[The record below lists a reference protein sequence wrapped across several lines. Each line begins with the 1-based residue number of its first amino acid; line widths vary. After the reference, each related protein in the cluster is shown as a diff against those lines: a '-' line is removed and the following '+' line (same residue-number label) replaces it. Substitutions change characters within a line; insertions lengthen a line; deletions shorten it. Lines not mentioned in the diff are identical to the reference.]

1 MLRRLLLI
9 GIALLILLLSA
20 VMIGLPNSVALAH
33 SSSVLVTPTATP
45 APAADAGPAADNALA
60 HAQDLLNTVNAFTA
74 ILGAVLALFA
84 LVTAALGILGFS
96 TVKDAREKLT
106 ESVAAMDKFKAE
118 SAQAIEKLK
127 DEHAKA
133 TAELKAENDRLKAE
147 HEKTIEKINKDASD
161 TRTALIY
168 LGMGDRLIEK
178 EPGEAVKIYRKVNEL
193 LPHDAQVNYALGR
206 IYSSAGYYEDAITSF
221 EAALA
226 AQPANLAQVLKEEGL
241 AYRRRG
247 DALQSGSGST
257 TVNADYDR
265 AIDCLER
272 AIKERPDDDDALAI
286 VGGLYRR
293 KQDYD
298 RALDYYKRAFFLNN
312 RSSYA
317 LGNIASL
324 LWYRGKTDEARTYF
338 TLTEA
343 TANVRIMNRMPESYW
358 DYYDQAL
365 AQLALG
371 KEQEARKT
379 YKAAIELTPGK
390 VQLSAVLD
398 NLYLLRK
405 SSEPIAGLD
414 DIIKL
419 LEEARDRLR

>member
-9 GIALLILLLSA
+9 VIALIILLLAVVLIFVPAYVAVTRTSVVPSTSPGNLASA
-20 VMIGLPNSVALAH
+20 VDS
-33 SSSVLVTPTATP
+33 T
-45 APAADAGPAADNALA
+45 LA
-60 HAQDLLNTVNAFTA
+60 HAQDLLNSVNALTA
-74 ILGAVLALFA
+74 VMGVVLTVFA
-84 LVTAALGILGFS
+84 GVTALLGFLGFS
-96 TVKDAREKLT
+96 TVRDAQQKLT

-133 TAELKAENDRLKAE
+133 TTELKAENDRLKVE
-147 HEKTIEKINKDASD
+147 HKKTIEKINKDASD

-206 IYSSAGYYEDAITSF
+206 IYSGAGYYEDAIKSF

-226 AQPANLAQVLKEEGL
+226 ARPANLAQVLKEEGL

-257 TVNADYDR
+257 TVNVDYDR

-272 AIKERPDDDDALAI
+272 SIKERPDDDDALAI

-293 KQDYD
+293 KEDYD

-365 AQLALG
+365 AQLVLG
-371 KEQEARKT
+371 KVQEARKT
-379 YKAAIELTPGK
+379 YGDAIELTPGK

-405 SSEPIAGLD
+405 SSDPIAGLD